1 MKESEFM
8 ERRLTA
14 LVTTGIVLFGL
25 LAIASSSYY
34 IVEPGYT
41 AIHLRLGSML
51 YAHIDSG
58 AYFKFPVIDSVILI
72 NNRICKTEIE
82 TTSLSKDLQTVKT
95 EVAINFRI
103 NDAMQLYKTVGT
115 NFDAVILNPF
125 SQESIK
131 AITARFTAEDLIR
144 LRDTVKEEVFVELKK
159 RLDPVFIEL
168 VDFNFVHLDF
178 TPEFIRAVEDKQIA
192 EQSAKTAHNLTEK
205 VKEEMLQA
213 KLRADAEVYALNAKK
228 LAVTPQL
235 IALKKADA
243 FIKAIEKWDGKL
255 PNYMGSTTPLLSIT
269 EQ

>member
-1 MKESEFM
+1 
-8 ERRLTA
+8 
-14 LVTTGIVLFGL
+14 
-25 LAIASSSYY
+25 
-34 IVEPGYT
+34 
-41 AIHLRLGSML
+41 
-51 YAHIDSG
+51 
-58 AYFKFPVIDSVILI
+58 
-72 NNRICKTEIE
+72 
-82 TTSLSKDLQTVKT
+82 
-95 EVAINFRI
+95 
-103 NDAMQLYKTVGT
+103 MQLYKTVGT

>member
-1 MKESEFM
+1 M
-8 ERRLTA
+8 ERFIKPIA
-14 LVTTGIVLFGL
+14 LSLMSLGLL
-25 LAIASSSYY
+25 LAISKSYY
-34 IVEPGYT
+34 VVEPGYT

-51 YAHIDSG
+51 YSHLDSG
-58 AYFKFPVIDSVILI
+58 AYFKFPFIDSVILI

-95 EVAINFRI
+95 EVAINYRI

-115 NFDAVILNPF
+115 DFDAVILNPF

-144 LRDTVKEEVFVELKK
+144 LRGAVKEEVFLELKK
-159 RLDPVFIEL
+159 RLDPVYIEL
-168 VDFNFVHLDF
+168 IDFNFVHLDF

-228 LAVTPQL
+228 LAVTPEL

-255 PNYMGSTTPLLSIT
+255 PHYLGSSTPLLSIT
-269 EQ
+269 DTEQ